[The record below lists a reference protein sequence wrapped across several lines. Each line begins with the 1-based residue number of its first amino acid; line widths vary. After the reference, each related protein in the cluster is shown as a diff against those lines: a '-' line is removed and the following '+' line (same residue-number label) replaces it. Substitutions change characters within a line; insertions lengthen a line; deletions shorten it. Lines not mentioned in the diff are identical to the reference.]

1 MGVEYKFGLEKG
13 IFKYS
18 CDRLCSYLRVDFKNI
33 KKVYE
38 ILKRLD
44 VIYKQAKATRTRE
57 IVFNGFKIKF
67 DNIYV
72 KIENIS
78 NWLEI
83 RTEVPVIVRILNRY
97 IGEYTIE
104 SVKDIIVKI
113 KSLKKGVVI
122 KKRRT

>member
-1 MGVEYKFGLEKG
+1 MWLEHKFGLEKG

-18 CDRLCSYLRVDFKNI
+18 CDMFSSYLRVDFKNI

-44 VIYKQAKATRTRE
+44 VIHKQAKETRTVE

-67 DNIYV
+67 DRDYCV

-83 RTEVPVIVRILNRY
+83 KKEVPIIKRELSRY
-97 IGEYTIE
+97 VGRYPEE

-113 KSLKKGVVI
+113 KSLKKG
-122 KKRRT
+122 K